1 VTATTPLPM
10 PSWRLAG
17 AWVPGAIGDIAA
29 LHARHYAASHGFGA
43 VFEAKVAHDL
53 GEFLAQ
59 LNPAR
64 DLFRCVE
71 AEGRVLGS
79 IALDGG
85 EAGLPPGTAHL
96 RWFILDAALRGEGLG
111 RRLLAEALAKARA
124 AGFARVF
131 LWTLDG
137 LPAAERLYAEAGF
150 RLAEEITGRQWGRPV
165 TERRLEL
172 ALG

>member
-1 VTATTPLPM
+1 VTAPPA
-10 PSWRLAG
+10 WRIATG
-17 AWVPGAIGDIAA
+17 WEPGAIGDIAA

-43 VFEAKVAHDL
+43 VFEAKVAGEL
-53 GEFLAQ
+53 GAFLAR
-59 LNPAR
+59 LDPAR
-64 DLFRCVE
+64 DLFRAVV
-71 AEGRVLGS
+71 AKGRVLGS

-85 EAGLPPGTAHL
+85 EAGLPPGAAHL

-111 RRLLAEALAKARA
+111 RRLLAEALAQARA

-131 LWTLDG
+131 LWTLEG

-150 RLAEEITGRQWGRPV
+150 RLAEELTGRQWGRPV

-172 ALG
+172 SLG